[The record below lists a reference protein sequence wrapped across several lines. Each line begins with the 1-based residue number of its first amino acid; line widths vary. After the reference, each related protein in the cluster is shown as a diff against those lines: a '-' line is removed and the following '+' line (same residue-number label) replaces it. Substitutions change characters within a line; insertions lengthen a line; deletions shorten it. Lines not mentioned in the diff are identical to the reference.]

1 MPAFPSYYV
10 GKGSISYSPDGEGG
24 PMNYLFAAYSVVWLG
39 FFLYLWSLS
48 RRQRRLFR
56 KLEALKGREGD
67 V

>member
-1 MPAFPSYYV
+1 
-10 GKGSISYSPDGEGG
+10 
-24 PMNYLFAAYSVVWLG
+24 MNYLFAAYSVVWLG
-39 FFLYLWSLS
+39 VFLYLWSLS